1 MSQRGRGRR
10 RRSIARNPVETPIL
24 LRENRGLSR
33 RLDVP
38 RPAQARRRER
48 FPKGARHSSWRQCG
62 RRFPV
67 GLHGGRD
74 YPEPVPF
81 SCRSRAFL
89 RHGRSHL
96 AMPSADAK
104 RRVGWVAV
112 SHPPNENWWAPRSC
126 RFSLSWRALS
136 LLRPIPRGRKRF
148 ALHESNGI
156 RHARDRSPGR

>member
-1 MSQRGRGRR
+1 MSQRGRERR
-10 RRSIARNPVETPIL
+10 RRSIARNPLETRIL

-38 RPAQARRRER
+38 RPAQARRTER

-89 RHGRSHL
+89 RHGPSPL
-96 AMPSADAK
+96 WMPTAGGQ
-104 RRVGWVAV
+104 RRGGGGGGAATPQEKLWGP
-112 SHPPNENWWAPRSC
+112 HPCEI
-126 RFSLSWRALS
+126 FLS
-136 LLRPIPRGRKRF
+136 LGVPARLSPNSPRRTRLAPLLF
-148 ALHESNGI
+148 T
-156 RHARDRSPGR
+156 